1 MATIICDNCGTE
13 NPDNVKFCKQCGNRL
28 PVTVAAAPTYSSVA
42 AAASQPAG
50 SIEKRYGALRGIAN
64 LCYILAIVFAVLS
77 FVGGMG
83 SYLFVSAFIS
93 GMLGSGGGFFSLIG
107 TLIVS
112 LVSAAITYIFWRV
125 IGESIMV
132 LLDIEENTRRVAM
145 K

>member
-13 NPDNVKFCKQCGNRL
+13 NPDNVKFCKQCGNQL
-28 PVTVAAAPTYSSVA
+28 PVTVAAAPAFSPA
-42 AAASQPAG
+42 AATAGQPAG
-50 SIEKRYGALRGIAN
+50 AIENRYGALRGIAN

-77 FVGGMG
+77 FLGGLG
-83 SYLFVSAFIS
+83 SYFFVSEFIS
-93 GMLGSGGGFFSLIG
+93 GMLGIGGGFLSLIG
-107 TLIVS
+107 TLIAS

-132 LLDIEENTRRVAM
+132 LLDIEENTRQAAM